1 MKKKTVTEAVTE
13 AATEAAK
20 EAVKMPAAM
29 KKSLF
34 EVMTKLHVMEGCL
47 NKVAN
52 ILVSATKTTGRA
64 VCYFLIGGVAVIT
77 AAIAVAPMETTEKAA
92 RGQLTVVEKKALQEQ
107 KDRIQKLESEG
118 TLHRAVRK
126 FQGRPLE

>member
-1 MKKKTVTEAVTE
+1 MKQTVTEAVTE
-13 AATEAAK
+13 AVNE
-20 EAVKMPAAM
+20 MPVM

-34 EVMTKLHVMEGCL
+34 EKIMTKFHVIDGCL
-47 NKVAN
+47 NRAADMIVKA
-52 ILVSATKTTGRA
+52 AKTTGKA
-64 VCYFLIGGVAVIT
+64 ICYFLIGGVAVIT

-107 KDRIQKLESEG
+107 RDRIQKLESEG